1 MIFVYLALFLSDGLL
16 IELEKAVQKL
26 RLGKNEFIHEN
37 FYFIHEY
44 IFYQCII
51 FYYVWSPL
59 GNNSTYNQGH
69 YIHMNI
75 IQCTLYMSYAV
86 AFFRRWVRER
96 VWAICV

>member
-26 RLGKNEFIHEN
+26 RLGKNEFIHD
-37 FYFIHEY
+37 F
-44 IFYQCII
+44 IFYECII
-51 FYYVWSPL
+51 FYYVLSPL

-75 IQCTLYMSYAV
+75 IQCTLYNIHVICCGFFSAV
-86 AFFRRWVRER
+86 GKRER
-96 VWAICV
+96 AVCV